1 MWTARRGK
9 RTTSAATSWR
19 RGRRLLLAGVVAAGV
34 WAAVAAVQVGVAW
47 SELSA
52 ARAAGTQ
59 GAEALLAGEAATAGP
74 AFADAQADLAAAERR
89 LRGPA
94 LAPVRAVPLLGGNVE
109 VAASLAGGGRELAAA
124 GYALATGVAE
134 QPGGLSALLP
144 ADGVIPVDRLSAL
157 QPALTRARRAV
168 ERADA
173 QVADVAP
180 EGLIRAVAQRQ
191 VDLRRRVEG
200 ASKALEAGSALVDA
214 LPEFLGAEGPRRYFL
229 GAQNPAELRG
239 TGGLIGGYAIMT
251 IHRGRVDIGEFKP
264 VQELDTV
271 PAEDAPAP
279 EPAFAA
285 RYNRYGGAGYW
296 LNINMTPHGPWA
308 ATAIE
313 ELYREV
319 AGTELDGTVLVTPE
333 LLARVLEVTGPV
345 EVPGTD
351 LAVDADNAVSLLTNE
366 AYSEIR
372 EPAARKRLLGRTAGR
387 ALRRLLA
394 TGFDSAPSAGLRA
407 MGEAAADGDLLL
419 HARDDRVQAAFER
432 ADVAGSLDPEG
443 TDFFGMVV
451 NNASVNKTDHYT
463 ERTVHHEVDLHADGS
478 ASSRVRVDVRN
489 HAPENGERYVVGP
502 NIDSAAAG
510 ENRSLVSV
518 YCAPGCERRG
528 FRRSVGREPLRQE
541 RELGFPVS
549 TTMLRLA
556 SGEAG
561 RVELAFDVADAW
573 ERREGHGVYE
583 LSLRGQQTVRATR
596 TEVVV
601 RVPQGMRVQSVDPPG
616 EVSPHDVRWVTE
628 GLWERTFR
636 VAFDTEGR

>member
-1 MWTARRGK
+1 M
-9 RTTSAATSWR
+9 
-19 RGRRLLLAGVVAAGV
+19 VAVIGA
-34 WAAVAAVQVGVAW
+34 WAAVTAVQVGVAW

-52 ARAAGTQ
+52 ARAAGRQ

-74 AFADAQADLAAAERR
+74 AFADARADLAAAERR
-89 LRGPA
+89 LSGSA

-109 VAASLAGGGRELAAA
+109 AAASLAGGGRELAAA

-134 QPGGLSALLP
+134 QPGGLSGLLP

-180 EGLIRAVAQRQ
+180 DGLIRAVAQRQ
-191 VDLRRRVEG
+191 VDLRQRVED

-251 IHRGRVDIGEFKP
+251 IHRGKVDISEFKP
-264 VQELDTV
+264 VQDLDTL

-279 EPAFAA
+279 DPAFAA

-313 ELYREV
+313 DLYREV
-319 AGTELDGTVLVTPE
+319 AGTELDGTVLMTPE

-366 AYSEIR
+366 GYSEIR
-372 EPAARKRLLGRTAGR
+372 EPEERKRLLGRTAGR

-443 TDFFGMVV
+443 TDFLGMVV

-463 ERTVHHEVDLHADGS
+463 ERTVHHEVDLRADGA

-489 HAPENGERYVVGP
+489 HAPENGERYVLGP
-502 NIDSAAAG
+502 NIDSATAG

-541 RELGFPVS
+541 RELGLPVS

-561 RVELAFDVADAW
+561 RLELAFDVANAW
-573 ERREGHGVYE
+573 EQRDGHGVYE

-601 RVPQGMRVQSVDPPG
+601 RVPEGMRVQSVDPPG

-628 GLWERTFR
+628 GLWKRTFR

>member
-144 ADGVIPVDRLSAL
+144 ADGVIPLDRLSAL

-443 TDFFGMVV
+443 TDFLGMVV
-451 NNASVNKTDHYT
+451 NNASVNKTDHYS
-463 ERTVHHEVDLHADGS
+463 ERTVHYEVDLHADGS

-549 TTMLRLA
+549 TTMLRLP

-561 RVELAFDVADAW
+561 RVELAFDVANAW

>member
-1 MWTARRGK
+1 MV
-9 RTTSAATSWR
+9 
-19 RGRRLLLAGVVAAGV
+19 GVGA
-34 WAAVAAVQVGVAW
+34 WAAVSAVQAGLAW

-52 ARAAGTQ
+52 ARAAGTE

-74 AFADAQADLAAAERR
+74 AFAEARTGLASAERR
-89 LRGPA
+89 LSGPV
-94 LAPVRAVPLLGGNVE
+94 LAPARAVPFLGANVDA
-109 VAASLAGGGRELAAA
+109 AASLAGGGRALAAA
-124 GYALATGVAE
+124 GRVVARGVTE
-134 QPGGLSALLP
+134 QPGGLSGLVP
-144 ADGVIPVDRLSAL
+144 ADGVIPVDRLSSLGPTIA
-157 QPALTRARRAV
+157 RARRAV
-168 ERADA
+168 EQADA

-180 EGLIRAVAQRQ
+180 DGLVRAMAQRH
-191 VDLRRRVEG
+191 VELRRRIEDT
-200 ASKALEAGSALVDA
+200 SQALEAGSALVEA
-214 LPEFLGAEGPRRYFL
+214 LPAFLGAEEPRRYFL

-239 TGGLIGGYAIMT
+239 TGGLIGGYSIMT
-251 IHRGRVDIGEFKP
+251 VHRGRIDISEFKP
-264 VQELDTV
+264 VQELDTL

-279 EPAFAA
+279 APAFAA
-285 RYNRYGGAGYW
+285 RYDRYGGAGYW

-313 ELYREV
+313 DLYHEV
-319 AGTELDGTVLVTPE
+319 AGTPLDGTVLVTPE

-351 LAVDADNAVSLLTNE
+351 LTVDAESAVPLLTNE
-366 AYSEIR
+366 AYSEID

-407 MGEAAADGDLLL
+407 LGEAAANGDLLL
-419 HARDDRVQAAFER
+419 HARDERVQAAFER
-432 ADVAGSLDPEG
+432 ADVAGNLAAEG
-443 TDFFGMVV
+443 TDFLGVVV
-451 NNASVNKTDHYT
+451 NNAGVNKTDHYT
-463 ERTVHHEVDLHADGS
+463 ERTVRHEVDLRPDGA

-489 HAPENGERYVVGP
+489 QAPADGERYVVGP
-502 NIDSAAAG
+502 NIDSATAG
-510 ENRSLVSV
+510 ENRSLISV
-518 YCAPGCERRG
+518 YCAPGCERRE
-528 FRRSVGREPLRQE
+528 FRRSVGREGLRRE

-573 ERREGHGVYE
+573 EQREGAGVYE

-601 RVPQGMRVQSVDPPG
+601 RVPPGARIRAVDPPG
-616 EVSPHDVRWVTE
+616 EVSAHDVRWVTE
-628 GLWERTFR
+628 GVWERTFR
-636 VAFDTEGR
+636 VVFDPGGR